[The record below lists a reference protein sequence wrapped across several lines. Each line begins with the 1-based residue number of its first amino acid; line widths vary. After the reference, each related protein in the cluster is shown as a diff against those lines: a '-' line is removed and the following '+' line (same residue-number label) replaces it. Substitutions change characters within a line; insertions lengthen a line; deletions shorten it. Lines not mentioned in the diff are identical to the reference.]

1 MIRLLVFT
9 EMYATDAEMIQ
20 ELNTF
25 GYFKYIFL
33 TFFGKGFAE
42 IMIIKKK

>member
-1 MIRLLVFT
+1 MSTPRRLA
-9 EMYATDAEMIQ
+9 ETDAQMIQ

-33 TFFGKGFAE
+33 TVFGRGFGDR
-42 IMIIKKK
+42 IKKE